1 MTEHEK
7 EVRSLTESDA
17 VVTDEDGVVRVKM
30 ERLKKGGSI
39 ALCSDDSDGE

>member
-1 MTEHEK
+1 MADHEK

-30 ERLKKGGSI
+30 ERLQKGGPLPP
-39 ALCSDDSDGE
+39 APDDSEEA